1 MCQRVSSFWDSYIT
15 ITYLP
20 VLIDVLPRGRKKEK
34 HVETNIQTSN
44 AISGESP
51 NGTPR
56 LIMLQNSNELLAG
69 SNSEAIQHITL
80 KLIMG

>member
-1 MCQRVSSFWDSYIT
+1 MCQRVSNFLDSYVT

-20 VLIDVLPRGRKKEK
+20 VLIDVLPRGTKKEK

-51 NGTPR
+51 YGTPQ
-56 LIMLQNSNELLAG
+56 LIMLQTSNELFDR
-69 SNSEAIQHITL
+69 Q
-80 KLIMG
+80 